1 VSRIALIALLGAV
14 VIAAVVLGYCAYEIA
29 WRTRRLKRDVQQLQE
44 LVDGFAQ
51 LRSHLSAAQQ
61 RLERASVG

>member
-1 VSRIALIALLGAV
+1 
-14 VIAAVVLGYCAYEIA
+14 
-29 WRTRRLKRDVQQLQE
+29 VQQLQE

>member
-1 VSRIALIALLGAV
+1 MSWIPLIALLGAV

-29 WRTRRLKRDVQQLQE
+29 WRTRRLKRDVHQVQE

-51 LRSHLSAAQQ
+51 LRSHLAGAHQ